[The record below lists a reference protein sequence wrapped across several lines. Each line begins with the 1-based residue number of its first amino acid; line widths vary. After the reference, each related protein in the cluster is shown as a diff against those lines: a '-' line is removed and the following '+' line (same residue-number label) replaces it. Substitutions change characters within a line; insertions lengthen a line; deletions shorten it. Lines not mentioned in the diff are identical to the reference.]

1 MPHHNNVAGGA
12 RFDMENMVSEKK
24 ILIVDDEAPI
34 REMIAVALEMAGY
47 QCIEADNARDAAAAV
62 IDDRPIM
69 ILLDWMLPETSGIEF
84 ARRLKRDSNTA
95 EIPIIMITAKTEEDS
110 MIKGLEVGADD
121 YITKP
126 FSPKEL
132 VARLKAV
139 LRRTTPQGVES
150 VVTIDGLEL
159 DPVSHRVS
167 AHDKTINI
175 GPTEYKLLQFFM
187 THQDRVYSRAQLL
200 DLVWGGNVYVEE
212 RTVDV
217 HIRRLRKALGEEH
230 EYLVQ
235 TVRGA
240 GYRFSTKT
248 SH

>member
-1 MPHHNNVAGGA
+1 MS
-12 RFDMENMVSEKK
+12 DKK
-24 ILIVDDEAPI
+24 ILIVDDESAI

-47 QCIEADNARDAAAAV
+47 ECLEADNARDAYTHIV
-62 IDDRPIM
+62 DQRPDM
-69 ILLDWMLPETSGIEF
+69 ILLDWMLPETSGIEL
-84 ARRLKRDSNTA
+84 ARRLKREESTA
-95 EIPIIMITAKTEEDS
+95 DIPIIMITAKTEEDN
-110 MIKGLEVGADD
+110 KVQGLEVGADD

-126 FSPKEL
+126 FSPREL

-150 VVTIDGLEL
+150 VINIDGLEL
-159 DPVSHRVS
+159 DPVCHRVTS
-167 AHDKTINI
+167 NNNELSM

-187 THQDRVYSRAQLL
+187 THQDRVYTRAQLL

-217 HIRRLRKALGEEH
+217 HIRRLRKALGETH
-230 EYLVQ
+230 DYLVQ
-235 TVRGA
+235 TVRGT

-248 SH
+248 AS